1 MSVLA
6 QIISGEKR
14 CSCLFY
20 FADLNREGC
29 EKKTGDCMN
38 EALKKFLS
46 LESASGIMLVIAM
59 ILALIAENS
68 FLQVSYDALL
78 QTPVEVRI
86 GKLHLAKPLLLWVN
100 DALMAIFFL
109 LVGLEL
115 KREMLIGQLSSPA
128 QIFLPAIAAIGG
140 IIVPALIYIYFNQG
154 DALALK
160 GWAIPAA
167 TDIAFALGVLALLG
181 SRMPPALKL
190 FLLALA
196 IIDDIGAIIIIA
208 IFYSGDLSVDSLIVA
223 AVALVALAFLNW
235 RNSMSIALYLT
246 VGLVLWVAV
255 LKSGVHATLAGIV
268 LAFFIPLRG
277 HKDPE
282 QSPLAQLEHD
292 LHPSVAFIILPV
304 FAFANAGISLQ
315 GLSFSTLLEPVPL
328 GIALGLFLG
337 KQIGIFGIV
346 WLTIKAGLAR
356 LPEGMNW
363 VQLYGVSVLCGIGFT
378 MSLFISS
385 LAFEQGAITY
395 STNDRLGILV
405 GSIISAVVGYLLLR
419 FSSKARN

>member
-1 MSVLA
+1 M
-6 QIISGEKR
+6 
-14 CSCLFY
+14 
-20 FADLNREGC
+20 
-29 EKKTGDCMN
+29 T
-38 EALKKFLS
+38 EAMKKFLS
-46 LESASGIMLVIAM
+46 LESASGILLVIAM
-59 ILALIAENS
+59 VLAMIAENS
-68 FLQVSYDALL
+68 LFQPYYDALL
-78 QTPVEVRI
+78 QTPVELRV
-86 GKLHLAKPLLLWVN
+86 GELQLAKPLLLWIN
-100 DALMAIFFL
+100 DALMALFFL

-115 KREMLIGQLSSPA
+115 KREILVGQLSSPA
-128 QIFLPAIAAIGG
+128 QIFLPAIAAVGG
-140 IIVPALIYIYFNQG
+140 IVIPASIYVFFNQG
-154 DALALK
+154 DAMAMK

-181 SRMPPALKL
+181 SRIPPALKL

-208 IFYSGDLSVDSLIVA
+208 IFYSGDLSTMSFVVA
-223 AVALVALAFLNW
+223 GGALLVLAFLNF
-235 RNSMSIALYLT
+235 RNTTSIALYLT
-246 VGLVLWVAV
+246 VGAVLWVAV

-277 HKDPE
+277 ENGGEK
-282 QSPLAQLEHD
+282 SPLMRLEHD
-292 LHPSVAFIILPV
+292 LHPSVAFIILPI
-304 FAFANAGISLQ
+304 FAFANAGISLE
-315 GLSFSTLLEPVPL
+315 GISVASLLEPVPL

-346 WLTIKAGLAR
+346 WVVVKAGLAR

-385 LAFEQGAITY
+385 LAFEQGAMAY
-395 STNDRLGILV
+395 ATNDRLGILA

-419 FSSKARN
+419 YSSSPKSSHSDDG

>member
-1 MSVLA
+1 
-6 QIISGEKR
+6 
-14 CSCLFY
+14 
-20 FADLNREGC
+20 
-29 EKKTGDCMN
+29 MN
-38 EALKKFLS
+38 EAVKKFLS
-46 LESASGIMLVIAM
+46 LESASGILLVIAM

-100 DALMAIFFL
+100 DALMAVFFL

-115 KREMLIGQLSSPA
+115 KREMLVGQLSSPA

-140 IIVPALIYIYFNQG
+140 IVVPALIYVYFNQG

-181 SRMPPALKL
+181 SRVPPALKL

-208 IFYSGDLSVDSLIVA
+208 IFYSGDLSVSSLIVA
-223 AVALVALAFLNW
+223 GGALVVLAFLNW

-277 HKDPE
+277 YKNSE
-282 QSPLAQLEHD
+282 KSPLARLEHD

-315 GLSFSTLLEPVPL
+315 GLSFATLLEPVPL
-328 GIALGLFLG
+328 GIALGLFFG
-337 KQIGIFGIV
+337 KQIGIFGMV
-346 WLTIKAGLAR
+346 WLAIKAGLAR

-363 VQLYGVSVLCGIGFT
+363 AQLYGVSVLCGIGFT

-385 LAFEQGAITY
+385 LAFEQGAMAY

-405 GSIISAVVGYLLLR
+405 GSVVSAVVGYLLLR
-419 FSSKARN
+419 FSSTAPSPVTARK

>member
-1 MSVLA
+1 
-6 QIISGEKR
+6 
-14 CSCLFY
+14 
-20 FADLNREGC
+20 
-29 EKKTGDCMN
+29 MN
-38 EALKKFLS
+38 EAVKKFLS
-46 LESASGIMLVIAM
+46 LESASGILLVIAM
-59 ILALIAENS
+59 ILALIAQNS
-68 FLQVSYDALL
+68 FLQVSYEALL
-78 QTPVEVRI
+78 QTPVEVRF
-86 GKLHLAKPLLLWVN
+86 GKLHLAKPLFLWVN
-100 DALMAIFFL
+100 DALMAMFFL

-115 KREMLIGQLSSPA
+115 KREMLVGQLSSPA
-128 QIFLPAIAAIGG
+128 QIFLPAIAAVGG
-140 IIVPALIYIYFNQG
+140 IVVPALIYVYFNQG
-154 DALALK
+154 DAQALK

-181 SRMPPALKL
+181 SRVPPALKL

-223 AVALVALAFLNW
+223 GGALVVLAFLNW

-277 HKDPE
+277 YKDPE
-282 QSPLAQLEHD
+282 KSPLARLEHD

-304 FAFANAGISLQ
+304 FAFANAGISLE
-315 GLSFSTLLEPVPL
+315 GMSFATLLEPVPL
-328 GIALGLFLG
+328 GIALGLFFG

-346 WLTIKAGLAR
+346 WLAIKGGLAR

-363 VQLYGVSVLCGIGFT
+363 AQLYGVSVLCGIGFT

-385 LAFEQGAITY
+385 LAFDQGGVAY
-395 STNDRLGILV
+395 VVNDRLGILV
-405 GSIISAVVGYLLLR
+405 GSVVSAVAGYLLLR
-419 FSSKARN
+419 FASKEPSPDSVRS